1 MFKGGTCIL
10 IVILVGCAVACW
22 GESDETAVSLE
33 QQIAALEAKLEAAGS
48 ISVEP
53 FLGTW
58 EGKRV
63 DGTTMTLSVTAYD
76 EVNGKVSIN
85 LFDIDGSLFAFSQGV
100 GQALALRQLVVL
112 VAEVNYSMVLVLRLN
127 EDDTLINSGM
137 LEWNAGSLAYA
148 HDPEGKVVFHRIG
161 VAD

>member
-1 MFKGGTCIL
+1 MKKAGFFLFAIFL
-10 IVILVGCAVACW
+10 GCFALCW
-22 GESDETAVSLE
+22 AAGEDASASPEE
-33 QQIAALEAKLEAAGS
+33 QIATLEERLGS
-48 ISVEP
+48 AEIISIEP

-85 LFDIDGSLFAFSQGV
+85 LFDSDGSFFAFSQGV

-112 VAEVNYSMVLVLRLN
+112 VAEMSYSMVLVLRLN

-148 HDPEGKVVFHRIG
+148 HDPEGRVVFHRIG